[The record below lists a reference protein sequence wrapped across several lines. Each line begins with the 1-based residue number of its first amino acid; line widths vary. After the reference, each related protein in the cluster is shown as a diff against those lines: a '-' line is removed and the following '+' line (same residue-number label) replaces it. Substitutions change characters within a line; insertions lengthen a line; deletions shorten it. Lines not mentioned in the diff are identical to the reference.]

1 MGKQFYINNVVRIKN
16 RSIYNNQELLFRSE
30 LDIAEIDL
38 FFKEAYQF
46 LQLSYPKFFKMD
58 RISKLGILATEILFN
73 KEKQDINT
81 ALVFSNN
88 SSSLDTDKIHQNAL
102 SQIVSPSVFV
112 YTLPN
117 IILGEIS
124 IRHQLQSE
132 NIFFLSE
139 TFDAELIGDYTQV
152 LLDSGKAKDAVCGWI
167 DLKNAEYDVFLC
179 LISEVG
185 EIPFTSQN
193 LEQLY
198 YFENE

>member
-1 MGKQFYINNVVRIKN
+1 MGKLFYIDNVVRIKN

-58 RISKLGILATEILFN
+58 RMSKLGILATEILFN

-88 SSSLDTDKIHQNAL
+88 YSSIDTDKIHQN
-102 SQIVSPSVFV
+102 SIDQIVSPSVFV

-117 IILGEIS
+117 IVLGEIS
-124 IRHQLQSE
+124 IKHQLQGENVFFISE
-132 NIFFLSE
+132 G
-139 TFDAELIGDYTQV
+139 FDAQMIADYTDV
-152 LLDSGKAKDAVCGWI
+152 LLSTGKAENVVCGWI

-179 LISEVG
+179 LITRKG
-185 EIPFTSQN
+185 EMRFTHKN

-198 YFENE
+198 YFDNE